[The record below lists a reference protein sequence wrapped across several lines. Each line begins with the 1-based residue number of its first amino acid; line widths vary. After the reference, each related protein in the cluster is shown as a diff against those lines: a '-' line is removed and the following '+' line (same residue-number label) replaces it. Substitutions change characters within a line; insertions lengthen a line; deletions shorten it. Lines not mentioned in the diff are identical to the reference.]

1 MPVCLLGL
9 LFLLLSYF
17 CGDLFIMDMLEL
29 LWSTCRHSR
38 KVTMNAHCTVT
49 EHFSC
54 VIDTVMSD
62 HSPIVQVSG
71 LMFLG
76 YSIV

>member
-1 MPVCLLGL
+1 
-9 LFLLLSYF
+9 
-17 CGDLFIMDMLEL
+17 
-29 LWSTCRHSR
+29 
-38 KVTMNAHCTVT
+38 MNAHCTVI

-54 VIDTVMSD
+54 VTDTVMSD

-71 LMFLG
+71 LMYLG